1 MGAIEPSVLSQ
12 FGPRGIIG
20 KIYKG
25 TTKQCNILNRQ
36 ALASVVLE
44 KTFPIISLL
53 VLGMAIDPPP
63 PHRGNFGHYDFL
75 IEQYLS
81 HKMRHVSLLR
91 SVALPCN
98 IKITYVTQIL
108 LNYYLV
114 SMVKYPQNQ
123 FHW

>member
-1 MGAIEPSVLSQ
+1 MKVILLKISKFYEELANCFGKGAKINKTATICL
-12 FGPRGIIG
+12 IYIG
-20 KIYKG
+20 
-25 TTKQCNILNRQ
+25 QCDDL
-36 ALASVVLE
+36 VV
-44 KTFPIISLL
+44 I

-63 PHRGNFGHYDFL
+63 RGNFGHYNFL

-123 FHW
+123 FH